1 MVAASAAD
9 LRGPNVSTK
18 RKKAYPIE
26 VVCVIDGVSS
36 LSLVLSRTLSKKAT
50 LEQEGAYS
58 KRGLH
63 AAMLFAS
70 RAALNKAR
78 FWSGRIK
85 LGRHFRE
92 VGGRRK
98 TRFEGVHPQE
108 SENGRLGAQAL

>member
-9 LRGPNVSTK
+9 LRGPNVSTE
-18 RKKAYPIE
+18 RKKAYLIE
-26 VVCVIDGVSS
+26 VVCVIDGVSG

-50 LEQEGAYS
+50 LEQKGAYR

-70 RAALNKAR
+70 RAALKKAR
-78 FWSGRIK
+78 FWSGRMK

-98 TRFEGVHPQE
+98 TRFEGE
-108 SENGRLGAQAL
+108 STRKSPKMAG